1 MPNLLIRGLPDD
13 VHSALQRR
21 ASMHGCSLQDEVR
34 SILAGAVG
42 KALNAKMTAPVL
54 HVSNA
59 PLLGKLGRKQIY
71 GDGPPC

>member
-13 VHSALQRR
+13 VHSALQRQ
-21 ASMHGCSLQDEVR
+21 ASLHGCSLQDEVH

-42 KALNAKMTAPVL
+42 KTLNAKVTAPVL

-59 PLLGKLGRKQIY
+59 PLLGKLGRKEIY